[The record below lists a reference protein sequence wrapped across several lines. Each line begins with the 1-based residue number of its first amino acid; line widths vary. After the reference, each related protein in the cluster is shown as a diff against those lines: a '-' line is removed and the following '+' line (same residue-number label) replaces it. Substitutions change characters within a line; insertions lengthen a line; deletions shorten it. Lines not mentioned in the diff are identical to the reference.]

1 MCKTSSLTCR
11 GSQLADNCEGMG
23 YPDDVLI
30 GAVIGMYIMHV
41 LHVSFNVHHDII
53 IMRCEAHF
61 EGDVCN
67 VCEH

>member
-1 MCKTSSLTCR
+1 
-11 GSQLADNCEGMG
+11 MG

-30 GAVIGMYIMHV
+30 GAVIGMYIIHV

-53 IMRCEAHF
+53 IMPCEAHF

-67 VCEH
+67 VCEHYSVHTNDTNSTLYCIL